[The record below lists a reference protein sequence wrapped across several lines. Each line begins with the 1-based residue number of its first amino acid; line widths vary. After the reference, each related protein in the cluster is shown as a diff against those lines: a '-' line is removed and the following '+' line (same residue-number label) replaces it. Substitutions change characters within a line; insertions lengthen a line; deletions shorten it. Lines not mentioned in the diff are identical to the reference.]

1 MSKAFNILQSQ
12 AYWQM
17 AEGKAMHEKGR
28 EEGREL
34 GVERCRIALSFI
46 LYK

>member
-17 AEGKAMHEKGR
+17 VEAMHEEGR
-28 EEGREL
+28 EEGKEL
-34 GVERCRIALSFI
+34 GIERCRIALSFI